1 MPTIPSQ
8 VDTRSAEFGA
18 NADGAL
24 RVVWWGI
31 CAALAERIRL
41 GGGGGITRA
50 AYRTWQVA
58 AARPG

>member
-18 NADGAL
+18 NAEVMRASVGDL
-24 RVVWWGI
+24 R
-31 CAALAERIRL
+31 ALAERIRL
-41 GGGGGITRA
+41 GGRGGITRA